1 VVRIS
6 AESTIPA
13 TEEVFRQ
20 ISNSGSEEPLF
31 LPKNIRYLAG
41 GAEAALAQALI
52 TWSQQKPYATLQS
65 LLESADQ
72 IEGFV
77 RRLPGLAGALCASS
91 ATGKDG
97 VNILGGL
104 RQAALCRLEQLQGKQ
119 PELGYRGSSAE
130 IVCADHLG
138 RGTPY
143 LLYIANP
150 RGGAQLRPRESFR
163 ELAAWILRR
172 SIPEAY
178 RGRVDPEA
186 SDAMGA
192 MLFEIFKN
200 TEDHALTNMGGD
212 ILSISIRA
220 VKTNH
225 HALKL
230 DDLKRIVGDFP
241 PLARYCRSLMPPQGA
256 SQVHL
261 FELSVLDSGP
271 GFASTWT
278 GLPYDALS
286 LEDEETATRACFG
299 RGSVKG
305 ESRFGEGLPHV
316 MRLLRRQAGF
326 LRLRTGRLSFF
337 ADYSEEARMDDATV
351 LRKHEPA
358 DAPPLGAAAGSLLTV
373 LLPMRR

>member
-1 VVRIS
+1 MRIS

-13 TEEVFRQ
+13 TEEALRR
-20 ISNSGSEEPLF
+20 ISDSGVDEPMS

-41 GAEAALAQALI
+41 GAEAALAQAVL
-52 TWSQQKPYATLQS
+52 TWAQQKPDAALQ
-65 LLESADQ
+65 LLVDSSDQ

-77 RRLPGLAGALCASS
+77 RRLPGLVGALCANS
-91 ATGKDG
+91 AVGKG
-97 VNILGGL
+97 GGAILDEL
-104 RQAALCRLEQLQGKQ
+104 RRAALGRLEQLQGKQ
-119 PELGYRGSSAE
+119 PKLGYRGSSAE
-130 IVCADHLG
+130 IVCVDHLG

-143 LLYIANP
+143 LLYLLNP

-178 RGRVDPEA
+178 RGQFDPEA
-186 SDAMGA
+186 SDALGA

-200 TEDHALTNMGGD
+200 TEDHALTNVAGD
-212 ILSISIRA
+212 VLNISIRA

-225 HALKL
+225 NALKPE
-230 DDLKRIVGDFP
+230 DLESIVGSFP
-241 PLARYCRSLMPPQGA
+241 PLANYCRSLMPPQGA
-256 SQVHL
+256 AQIHL

-271 GFASTWT
+271 GFAPTWT
-278 GLPYDALS
+278 GRSYSALS

-299 RGSVKG
+299 RGSAKG

-316 MRLLRRQAGF
+316 VRLLRRQRGF

-337 ADYSEEARMDDATV
+337 ADYSGEIQPDDAIG
-351 LRKHEPA
+351 LRRHEPA
-358 DAPPLGAAAGSLLTV
+358 DTAPLGSAAGSLLTV